1 MSRDRR
7 ETLGALEH
15 VVLLAVARLPGR
27 AYGITIRAEIE
38 HQAGRV
44 LSLGAIYPTL
54 DRLEEKGFVSSS
66 MSDPTG
72 VRGGRSRR
80 IYELSPEGAAAL
92 EQLRSELTGLWAGL
106 RLNRR
111 PAS

>member
-1 MSRDRR
+1 MPRDRR

-27 AYGITIRAEIE
+27 AYGITIHAEIE
-38 HQAGRV
+38 RQAGRA

-54 DRLEEKGFVSSS
+54 DRLEEKGLVSSS
-66 MSDPTG
+66 MSDSTS

-80 IYELSPEGAAAL
+80 IYELSPDGAAAL
-92 EQLRSELTGLWAGL
+92 VQARAELTGLWAGL
-106 RLNRR
+106 RLDGR
-111 PAS
+111 PTS